1 METAEEIAADLVTLL
16 HQGASAD
23 DFALRLAAA
32 EALPETPAK
41 AALVERVRM
50 AMAVRNR
57 LELLQQREQG
67 LLAVV
72 ESAQE
77 LSSRLDL
84 DELLRAIVRRARVLL
99 SADLAW
105 LSILDVEQGLFRALV
120 TEGALAPGTAAMVAG
135 RDRGVVSVVMTTRQP
150 FTTPDYLH
158 DQRFT
163 HDARLDVSFREEGI
177 TALAGVPL
185 VWEDEVIG
193 LLFVADRY
201 PRVHTAHNL
210 AILGTLGTH
219 GAVALKNARDFGRVN
234 AALRQADEARAEL
247 ERHARQVQAAADA
260 HEEMTS
266 LLARGASL
274 ASLCQ
279 SVAQRLNGSVL
290 VLDEAAQLLSRG
302 RAEGYPGSGAET
314 YTPHGERSAELARAL
329 RQARQIGRSVPAF
342 EAEGEACRV
351 MPVIGGDG
359 MLGSLALF
367 HNGTLSEVAIRTF
380 ERSSSVI
387 GVVLLSQERR
397 EAAQSRDAAAL
408 LRTLVS
414 PRQDE
419 PGELADRAERFGL
432 DLGQPLSLLLAE
444 LDGPG
449 SGYAARRLR
458 QLGALERSLV
468 DNIDG
473 TLVILCAAP
482 RAQDARQAL
491 GQWARREA
499 GAGHRGVLS
508 RPLNSP
514 GELPAVYATLRRAL
528 VVLARLGVQGQVIG
542 QNELAL
548 YSTLFETHDPASLD
562 QFLEASI
569 GPLLAHDQKR
579 HAELATTLLCYFD
592 CNQNAKTTAQ
602 RLDIHTNTVRQR
614 LASVEALL
622 GHWGQ
627 ATRALEIHIA
637 LRLWSLRG

>member
-1 METAEEIAADLVTLL
+1 METAEQIAAELVGLL

-23 DFALRLAAA
+23 EFAQRLAVVDG
-32 EALPETPAK
+32 LPESPAK
-41 AALVERVRM
+41 AVLVERVRM

-72 ESAQE
+72 ESAQD

-84 DELLRAIVRRARVLL
+84 DELLRTIVRRARTLL
-99 SADLAW
+99 GADLAW
-105 LSILDVEQGLFRALV
+105 LSILDAERGVFRAVV
-120 TEGALAPGTAAMVAG
+120 TEGSLAPSTTAMVVT
-135 RDRGVVSVVMTTRQP
+135 RDRGVVSVVMSTRQP

-158 DQRFT
+158 DKRFT
-163 HDARLDVSFREEGI
+163 HDAQLDAAFRDEGI
-177 TALAGVPL
+177 TALAGVP
-185 VWEDEVIG
+185 VIWEDEVIG

-210 AILGTLGTH
+210 AILSTLAIH

-234 AALRQADEARAEL
+234 AALRQADEARTKL
-247 ERHARQVQAAADA
+247 EDHARDVQAAADA

-274 ASLCQ
+274 ATLCQ
-279 SVAQRLNGSVL
+279 SVAQRLGGSVL
-290 VLDEAAQLLSRG
+290 VLDEGAQVLSRG
-302 RAEGYPGSGAET
+302 TASGYAGAGASL
-314 YTPHGERSAELARAL
+314 YAPHGERSAELAQAL

-342 EAEGEACRV
+342 EVGGECCRV

-359 MLGSLALF
+359 VLGALALF
-367 HNGTLSEVAIRTF
+367 HAGTLSELAVRTL

-387 GVVLLSQERR
+387 GIVLLSQERR

-408 LRTLVS
+408 LRGLVS
-414 PRQDE
+414 GRQDE
-419 PGELADRAERFGL
+419 PGELADRAGRFGR
-432 DLGQPLSLLLAE
+432 DLGQALSLMLAE
-444 LDGPG
+444 LDAPG

-458 QLGALERSLV
+458 QMAVLERGLV
-468 DNIDG
+468 EDIDG

-482 RAQDARQAL
+482 RAEDVRLAL
-491 GQWARREA
+491 ATWARGEA

-508 RPLNSP
+508 RPMSNP
-514 GELPAVYATLRRAL
+514 VELPAVYATLKRAL
-528 VVLARLGVQGQVIG
+528 AVLARLGVQGQVLG

-562 QFLEASI
+562 QFLNACI
-569 GPLLAHDQKR
+569 GPLLAHDRKR
-579 HAELATTLLCYFD
+579 HTELAATLLCYFD

-614 LASVEALL
+614 LATVEDLL